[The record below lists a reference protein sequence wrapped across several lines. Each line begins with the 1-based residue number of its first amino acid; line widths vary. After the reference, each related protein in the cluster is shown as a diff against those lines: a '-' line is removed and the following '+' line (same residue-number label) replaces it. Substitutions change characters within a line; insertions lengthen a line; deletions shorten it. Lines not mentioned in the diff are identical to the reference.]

1 MDLVCHG
8 KTEIVP
14 DKDGSDPYQ
23 VGRAGPLL
31 STTWLCV
38 MFPSQVPPPRRP
50 GLTVPVWE
58 LGRGEGVTASPVV
71 SQEEE
76 AGC

>member
-1 MDLVCHG
+1 MVVCD
-8 KTEIVP
+8 VP
-14 DKDGSDPYQ
+14 QPG
-23 VGRAGPLL
+23 A
-31 STTWLCV
+31 
-38 MFPSQVPPPRRP
+38 PPRRP
-50 GLTVPVWE
+50 RLTVPVWE

>member
-1 MDLVCHG
+1 MVVCD
-8 KTEIVP
+8 VP
-14 DKDGSDPYQ
+14 QPG
-23 VGRAGPLL
+23 A
-31 STTWLCV
+31 
-38 MFPSQVPPPRRP
+38 PPRRP